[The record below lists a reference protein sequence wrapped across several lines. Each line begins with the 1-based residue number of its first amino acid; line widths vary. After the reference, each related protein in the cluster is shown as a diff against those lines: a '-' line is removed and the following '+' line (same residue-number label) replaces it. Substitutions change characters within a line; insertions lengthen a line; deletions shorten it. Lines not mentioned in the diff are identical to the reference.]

1 MAKLK
6 IRHFVEKPGAAGAPP
21 RFFWQ
26 PTTAL
31 RAAGWQQSR
40 LAAGSPLTGEALR
53 LAAAT
58 EAEAINAR
66 LDRWRAG
73 DATAGPDGGRQAAGG
88 PAGLPGNE
96 PGTGR
101 ARPGSVADLIADYR
115 AGRRYQ
121 KLSPRTAKDYDRYLA
136 LIRDWAGPEAAASI
150 TGEMVDDLLGE
161 IAARSQR
168 TAQYIAQVGS
178 ACWNHGLRRD
188 RFRLG
193 LNPFARAGLGQTAEK
208 GLLWPAAA
216 IAAFAATAD
225 AMGLPSIGDA
235 VLLNSWLGQRQGD
248 ILAMRR
254 DQWRAGQIWITQNK
268 TRARVALPLG
278 LNPALKAR
286 LDAALARGAARNP
299 APATILYSE
308 RLGRAY
314 DEHHFRDLFA
324 EVRASLAA
332 VTPSFPLEDHLQLPE
347 GEVAALID
355 AGQDARQ
362 VPTSALQYMH
372 LRHTAVTAMFTAGAT
387 EGQIAAVTGHSLKT
401 VHTILDRYLVRTAAL
416 AQAAF
421 AQRMAADRD
430 QDQAGRPGTSG
441 EPV

>member
-6 IRHFVEKPGAAGAPP
+6 IRHFVEKPGAPGAPP

-26 PTTAL
+26 PSSAL
-31 RAAGWQQSR
+31 RAAGWQQRR
-40 LAAGSPLTGEALR
+40 LVQSSPLTGDALR
-53 LAAAT
+53 LAAAA
-58 EAEAINAR
+58 EAEAINAE

-73 DATAGPDGGRQAAGG
+73 DASAGPDAARSGAAN
-88 PAGLPGNE
+88 PAGLPGNQI
-96 PGTGR
+96 GQ
-101 ARPGSVADLIADYR
+101 ARPGSVCDLIIDYKR
-115 AGRRYQ
+115 GRRFQ

-136 LIRDWAGPEAAASI
+136 LILDWAGAEQAGGI

-188 RFRLG
+188 RFRIM
-193 LNPFARAGLGQTAEK
+193 LNPWARAGLGQTAEK
-208 GLLWPAAA
+208 GLIWPQAA
-216 IAAFAATAD
+216 IDAFTAQAD
-225 AMGLPSIGDA
+225 ALGLYSIGDA

-278 LNPALKAR
+278 LNPALKTR
-286 LDAALARGAARNP
+286 LDDALARGAARNP
-299 APATILYSE
+299 APASIFFSE

-324 EVRASLAA
+324 EVRAALADR
-332 VTPSFPLEDHLQLPE
+332 TPAFPLEDHLQLPQ
-347 GEVAALID
+347 GQAAELT
-355 AGQDARQ
+355 ASGQDARQ
-362 VPTSALQYMH
+362 VPTMALQFMY
-372 LRHTAVTAMFTAGAT
+372 LRHTAVTAMFIAGAT

-416 AQAAF
+416 AGQAF
-421 AQRMAADRD
+421 AHRLAAADHA
-430 QDQAGRPGTSG
+430 QDQTGRPGTSG